1 MKIAVY
7 GASGFTGGLAAAE
20 LGRRG
25 LSPVLVGRNA
35 ERLRKAAADAGVAGA
50 EVRVAGLD
58 DPRAL
63 AAAFAGCDA
72 VVNAAGPF
80 ALWGEPVV
88 RAAIAA
94 GCHYIDTAGE
104 QAYIRHVLDTAGR
117 AAERAGVTV
126 VPAMADDGGPGDL
139 IAHLTAGELTNVA
152 DLLVVDA
159 RRPGA
164 ASRGTAR
171 SMSAVFDAGPLEYAG
186 GTWRPAEDGG
196 SWITVPGEAEQVAL
210 TPFALPGVVTV
221 PRHVRAGRVRSG
233 IRTEV
238 AELFASLT
246 PDVVDSVPEVLD
258 QEARSTN
265 RWLMLVETVD
275 DTGRRAR
282 GWATGPDAYGLT
294 AVIAVEG
301 ARRLV
306 AGGAPAGALTPA
318 QAFDA
323 ADFLDALGPHGVTWR
338 VEAAQRNGR

>member
-7 GASGFTGGLAAAE
+7 GASGFTGGLAVAE
-20 LGRRG
+20 AGRSG

-35 ERLRKAAADAGVAGA
+35 ERLRKAAVDAGVPDA
-50 EVRVAGLD
+50 ETRVAGLD
-58 DPRAL
+58 APAAL
-63 AAAFAGCDA
+63 AAAFEDCDA

-88 RAAIAA
+88 RAAVAA
-94 GCHYIDTAGE
+94 GCHYVDTSGE
-104 QAYIRHVLDTAGR
+104 QAYIQQILDTAGPD
-117 AAERAGVTV
+117 AERAGVTV

-139 IAHLTAGELTNVA
+139 IAHLTARRLTNVA

-159 RRPGA
+159 RPPGA

-171 SMSAVFDAGPLEYAG
+171 SMAAVFDAGPLEYVD
-186 GTWRPAEDGG
+186 GTWRPATGDD
-196 SWITVPGEAEQVAL
+196 SSITVPGEAEEVAL

-221 PRHVRAGRVRSG
+221 PRHVPAERVRSG

-238 AELFASLT
+238 AQLFAALT
-246 PDVVDSVPEVLD
+246 PDVVDTVPEVLD
-258 QEARSTN
+258 EEERSTN
-265 RWLMLVETVD
+265 RWLMLVEAAD
-275 DTGRRAR
+275 DTGRRAT
-282 GWATGPDAYGLT
+282 GWVTGPDAYGLT

-306 AGGAPAGALTPA
+306 ADDAPAGALTPA

-323 ADFLDALGPHGVTWR
+323 ADFLDSLAPHGVTWQ
-338 VEAAQRNGR
+338 VTGGR

>member
-7 GASGFTGGLAAAE
+7 GASGFTGRLAAAE

-35 ERLRKAAADAGVAGA
+35 ERLRKAAVDAGVADA
-50 EVRVAGLD
+50 EVRVAGLH
-58 DPRAL
+58 DPAAL

-94 GCHYIDTAGE
+94 GCHYVDTSGE
-104 QAYIRHVLDTAGR
+104 QGWIQQVLDTAAP
-117 AAERAGVTV
+117 AAERVGVTV

-139 IAHLTAGELTNVA
+139 IAHLTAAPLTNVA

-171 SMSAVFDAGPLEYAG
+171 SMGAVFDAGPLEYAG
-186 GTWRPAEDGG
+186 GTWHPATGG
-196 SWITVPGEAEQVAL
+196 TPSITVPGETEEVAL

-258 QEARSTN
+258 EEARSTN
-265 RWLMLVETVD
+265 DWLMLVEAVD
-275 DTGRRAR
+275 DAGRRAR
-282 GWATGPDAYGLT
+282 GWVTGPDAYGLT

-306 AGGAPAGALTPA
+306 TDGARAGALTPA

-323 ADFLDALGPHGVTWR
+323 AGFLDALAPHGVTWR
-338 VEAAQRNGR
+338 VI

>member
-1 MKIAVY
+1 MKIAVH
-7 GASGFTGGLAAAE
+7 GASGFTGGLAVAE
-20 LGRRG
+20 VGRRG
-25 LSPVLVGRNA
+25 FSPVLVGRDA
-35 ERLRKAAADAGVAGA
+35 RRLRKAAADAGTADA

-58 DPRAL
+58 DPTAL
-63 AAAFAGCDA
+63 AAAFEGCDA

-94 GCHYIDTAGE
+94 GCHYVDTTGE
-104 QAYIRHVLDTAGR
+104 QAYIRQVLDTVGPD
-117 AAERAGVTV
+117 AERAGVTV

-139 IAHLTAGELTNVA
+139 IAHLTARELADVA

-171 SMSAVFDAGPLEYAG
+171 SMGAVFDAGPLEYVD
-186 GTWRPAEDGG
+186 GTWRPATGG
-196 SWITVPGEAEQVAL
+196 HSWIAVPGEAEPVAL

-221 PRHVRAGRVRSG
+221 PRHVRVGRVRSG

-258 QEARSTN
+258 EEARSTT
-265 RWLMLVETVD
+265 RWLMLVEASAG
-275 DTGRRAR
+275 TGRRAR
-282 GWATGPDAYGLT
+282 GWVTGPDAYGLT
-294 AVIAVEG
+294 AVIAIEG

-306 AGGAPAGALTPA
+306 ADGAPAGALAPA

-323 ADFLDALGPHGVTWR
+323 ADFLDALAPEGVTWR
-338 VEAAQRNGR
+338 VA

>member
-20 LGRRG
+20 AGRRG

-35 ERLRKAAADAGVAGA
+35 ERLRKAAVDAAVADA

-58 DPRAL
+58 DPAAL
-63 AAAFAGCDA
+63 AAAFDGCDA
-72 VVNAAGPF
+72 VVNGAGPF

-94 GCHYIDTAGE
+94 GCHYVDTSGE
-104 QAYIRHVLDTAGR
+104 QGYIRQILDTVGPD
-117 AAERAGVTV
+117 AERAGVKV

-139 IAHLTAGELTNVA
+139 IAHLTARELPNVSE
-152 DLLVVDA
+152 LLVVDA

-171 SMSAVFDAGPLEYAG
+171 SMAAVHDTGPLEYAD
-186 GTWRPAEDGG
+186 GTWRQATGG
-196 SWITVPGEAEQVAL
+196 DSWMTVPGEAEAVAL

-221 PRHVRAGRVRSG
+221 PRHVRAGLVRSG
-233 IRTEV
+233 IRAEV
-238 AELFASLT
+238 ARLFAALT

-258 QEARSTN
+258 EEARSTN
-265 RWLMLVETVD
+265 RWLMLVEAVD
-275 DTGRRAR
+275 DAGTRATG
-282 GWATGPDAYGLT
+282 WVTGPDAYGLT

-306 AGGAPAGALTPA
+306 TDGAPAGALTPA

-323 ADFLDALGPHGVTWR
+323 ADFLDALAPHGVTWQ
-338 VEAAQRNGR
+338 VI